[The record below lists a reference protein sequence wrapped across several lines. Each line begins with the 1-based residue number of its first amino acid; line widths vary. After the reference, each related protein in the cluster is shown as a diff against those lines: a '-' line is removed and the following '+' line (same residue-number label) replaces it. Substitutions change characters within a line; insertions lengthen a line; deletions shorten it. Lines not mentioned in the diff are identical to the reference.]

1 MSLEPAIELEVSRR
15 IPYSSHLTS
24 LNVLQ
29 KKQSAYQ
36 YGNGNP
42 KMNIGKHVFH
52 PASGW
57 FTLIVLSRIFNPSKN
72 AKNSGEIVTTSG
84 A

>member
-1 MSLEPAIELEVSRR
+1 
-15 IPYSSHLTS
+15 
-24 LNVLQ
+24 
-29 KKQSAYQ
+29 
-36 YGNGNP
+36 
-42 KMNIGKHVFH
+42 MNIGKHVFH